1 MIQDTSVISN
11 WLWNTQDTTSN
22 LNIDTSGIYILDV
35 TNDNGCQNSDTI
47 EVTVIG
53 TAPSLSYSIENEIC
67 QGSPLNFS
75 ETSTVPPGNT
85 IDQVIWNLV
94 S

>member
-1 MIQDTSVISN
+1 MS
-11 WLWNTQDTTSN
+11 
-22 LNIDTSGIYILDV
+22 
-35 TNDNGCQNSDTI
+35 NDNGCENSDTI

-75 ETSTVPPGNT
+75 ENSTVPPGNT
-85 IDQVIWNLV
+85 IDEVIWNFGEVDSVFSSSGAQIYQDSGLYAGFLGGFYFRRLFK
-94 S
+94 